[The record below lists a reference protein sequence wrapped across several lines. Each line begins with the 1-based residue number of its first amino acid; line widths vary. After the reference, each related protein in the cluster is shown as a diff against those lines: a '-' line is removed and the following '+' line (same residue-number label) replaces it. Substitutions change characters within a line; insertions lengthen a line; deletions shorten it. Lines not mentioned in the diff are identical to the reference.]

1 MDILGKKWHWWQLG
15 ALVTGLILVL
25 FIAGTLMQ
33 LPHLRG
39 ENQRAHQQAALT
51 DISHH
56 TYGDLLARARHAVIT
71 LADAPCVSDLL
82 LGLPGRVDRPLVH
95 TLEIIKQTT
104 DAEIAYVM
112 DTNGV
117 VVASTSYGPDGATL
131 LGSQFAF
138 RPYFQRAL
146 AGAPAVDAAVGA
158 QTGERGI
165 YFSAPV
171 YGAAENPYGVVVLK
185 VGLEAIDDGMRTQS
199 FPLLMV
205 DPDGV
210 VFAGNRPSWRYQ
222 SIVPLTAS
230 QREDLVVS
238 QRYGDRTV
246 EPLAQ
251 DLSAARVTLDGV
263 EHHVVRID
271 GPLSDWQLISL
282 MPVDVAYPLSLRQG
296 ILIHMVG
303 GTVLVVAL
311 LLLALIVNVTLRKR
325 VERRY
330 RLVVENATEAM
341 VVIQNG
347 EIKFFNN
354 RLSVLTGYSHDE
366 LVASH
371 LPTIFHPD
379 DRERIMAI
387 HQQRMQ
393 TGDAPAQY
401 EVRLQHRDGTPIWVL
416 VNAVQLEWEGQP
428 ASLALMVDVT
438 ERRKLME
445 RFSHT
450 ARMEAIGQ
458 LAGGIAHDFNNL
470 LVGILGGADIL
481 RHDFPPHS
489 PQAST
494 LELIRRS
501 ARRASE
507 LTQQLLGFARRGRQR
522 NEQADLHS
530 VINDTVT
537 LLSRTLG
544 KSISIVVSL
553 SAKNA
558 VVMGDAGQLKQ
569 VIVNLALNARD
580 AMPGG
585 GEVTIMTHD
594 LVLKQS
600 LDMTEELPPGRYVE
614 LVVRD
619 NGAGIEADK
628 LPRIFEPFFTTK
640 PVGKG
645 TGMGLAMIYGI
656 VEEHGGRISVE
667 STPGEGSAFA
677 VLLPIAD
684 EPRLPQAPLDPSA
697 PLYLPKS
704 HIVIVDDE
712 DVVRSISDSIL
723 SGSGCN
729 VLTFES
735 AKRALKYFRD
745 NSALVD
751 LVLLDVEMPD
761 MDGLQCHLAML
772 EIDPDVSVLVTTG
785 YTQSEKVARMVQE
798 GALGLLRKPY
808 SSNDLLRHV
817 AAAIA
822 KARERQQPTPKA

>member
-1 MDILGKKWHWWQLG
+1 M
-15 ALVTGLILVL
+15 
-25 FIAGTLMQ
+25 
-33 LPHLRG
+33 
-39 ENQRAHQQAALT
+39 
-51 DISHH
+51 
-56 TYGDLLARARHAVIT
+56 
-71 LADAPCVSDLL
+71 
-82 LGLPGRVDRPLVH
+82 
-95 TLEIIKQTT
+95 
-104 DAEIAYVM
+104 
-112 DTNGV
+112 
-117 VVASTSYGPDGATL
+117 
-131 LGSQFAF
+131 
-138 RPYFQRAL
+138 
-146 AGAPAVDAAVGA
+146 
-158 QTGERGI
+158 
-165 YFSAPV
+165 
-171 YGAAENPYGVVVLK
+171 
-185 VGLEAIDDGMRTQS
+185 
-199 FPLLMV
+199 
-205 DPDGV
+205 
-210 VFAGNRPSWRYQ
+210 
-222 SIVPLTAS
+222 
-230 QREDLVVS
+230 
-238 QRYGDRTV
+238 
-246 EPLAQ
+246 
-251 DLSAARVTLDGV
+251 
-263 EHHVVRID
+263 
-271 GPLSDWQLISL
+271 
-282 MPVDVAYPLSLRQG
+282 
-296 ILIHMVG
+296 
-303 GTVLVVAL
+303 
-311 LLLALIVNVTLRKR
+311 
-325 VERRY
+325 
-330 RLVVENATEAM
+330 
-341 VVIQNG
+341 
-347 EIKFFNN
+347 
-354 RLSVLTGYSHDE
+354 
-366 LVASH
+366 
-371 LPTIFHPD
+371 
-379 DRERIMAI
+379 
-387 HQQRMQ
+387 
-393 TGDAPAQY
+393 
-401 EVRLQHRDGTPIWVL
+401 
-416 VNAVQLEWEGQP
+416 
-428 ASLALMVDVT
+428 
-438 ERRKLME
+438 
-445 RFSHT
+445 
-450 ARMEAIGQ
+450 
-458 LAGGIAHDFNNL
+458 
-470 LVGILGGADIL
+470 
-481 RHDFPPHS
+481 
-489 PQAST
+489 
-494 LELIRRS
+494 
-501 ARRASE
+501 
-507 LTQQLLGFARRGRQR
+507 
-522 NEQADLHS
+522 
-530 VINDTVT
+530 INDTVT

-785 YTQSEKVARMVQE
+785 YTQSDKVARMVQE